1 MPLIN
6 LMIKKNQNSQPDPSA
21 IKKQN
26 QPWWRWAI
34 TIIAIGLFIYVIYKS
49 KDEFLHTM
57 QTASPGYALGGLAL
71 LFISRQAVAARWYA
85 LLKTSEKPVN
95 YLDTLKL
102 TYAGLFATN
111 FLPTSIGGDL
121 VRFIGM
127 IQSGVDSALV
137 LASLI
142 MDRIVGLAGMS
153 LMVPGGVFLLSHL
166 IQSDALT
173 ISSSFTFFSSHR
185 VLILLLLIVFF
196 TIGFLFILLRGFIP
210 GLNKIW
216 QKLLAFIRKLIQDL
230 LFWLK
235 RPKNLLFSLFFT
247 LIHEALLFG
256 MLWFFLRSVGEDVPF
271 WVIAFIY
278 SLSYLATLIP
288 LSIGGLGIQE
298 MSITFL
304 YSHFGGV
311 SVQAALALA
320 VLTRMAFVI
329 NSLPGAFF
337 LTSILRKQNEEQ
349 KSANS

>member
-1 MPLIN
+1 
-6 LMIKKNQNSQPDPSA
+6 MIEKNQNSQTDPSLT
-21 IKKQN
+21 KKQN

-49 KDEFLHTM
+49 KDDFLITM
-57 QTASPGYALGGLAL
+57 QTASLGYALGGLAL

-85 LLKTSEKPVN
+85 LLKTSEKPIN

-127 IQSGVDSALV
+127 VQSGVDSALV

-153 LMVPGGVFLLSHL
+153 LMVPGGVFLLSHP
-166 IQSDALT
+166 IQPIAFT
-173 ISSSFTFFSSHR
+173 ISSSFAFSVS
-185 VLILLLLIVFF
+185 
-196 TIGFLFILLRGFIP
+196 
-210 GLNKIW
+210 GLMPRLDGLW

-235 RPKNLLFSLFFT
+235 RPKNLLLSLFFT

-256 MLWFFLRSVGEDVPF
+256 MLWFFLRSVGADVSF
-271 WVIAFIY
+271 WVIASIY

-298 MSITFL
+298 MSITYL

-320 VLTRMAFVI
+320 VLTRMAFVF

-337 LTSILRKQNEEQ
+337 LSSILRKQNEE
-349 KSANS
+349 KNNVSL

>member
-1 MPLIN
+1 
-6 LMIKKNQNSQPDPSA
+6 MIEKNQNPQSDPSI
-21 IKKQN
+21 IKKQK
-26 QPWWRWAI
+26 QPWWRWVI

-49 KDEFLHTM
+49 KDDFLLTM

-85 LLKTSEKPVN
+85 LLRTSEKPVS
-95 YLDTLKL
+95 YLATLKL

-121 VRFIGM
+121 VRFVGM
-127 IQSGVDSALV
+127 VQSGVDSALV

-142 MDRIVGLAGMS
+142 MDRIVGMAGMS
-153 LMVPGGVFLLSHL
+153 LIVPGGVFLLSHP
-166 IQSDALT
+166 IQT
-173 ISSSFTFFSSHR
+173 IAFTMTSSFAFSVS
-185 VLILLLLIVFF
+185 
-196 TIGFLFILLRGFIP
+196 GFIP
-210 GLNKIW
+210 WLGKLW
-216 QKLLAFIRKLIQDL
+216 QKLLAFIHQLMQDL

-235 RPKNLLFSLFFT
+235 RPKNLMLSLFFT
-247 LIHEALLFG
+247 LIHEVLIFG

-271 WVIAFIY
+271 WVIASIY

-298 MSITFL
+298 MSITYL

-320 VLTRMAFVI
+320 VLTRMSFVI

-337 LTSILRKQNEEQ
+337 LPSILRKQQEEK
-349 KSANS
+349 KSAN

>member
-1 MPLIN
+1 
-6 LMIKKNQNSQPDPSA
+6 MIEKNQNPQSDPSA
-21 IKKQN
+21 IKKQK

-49 KDEFLHTM
+49 KDDFLLTM
-57 QTASPGYALGGLAL
+57 QTASPGYALGGLVL

-142 MDRIVGLAGMS
+142 MDRIVGLVGMS
-153 LMVPGGVFLLSHL
+153 LMVPGGVFLLSHPF
-166 IQSDALT
+166 QSIAFT
-173 ISSSFTFFSSHR
+173 MTSSFAFSVS
-185 VLILLLLIVFF
+185 
-196 TIGFLFILLRGFIP
+196 GFMP
-210 GLNKIW
+210 WMNKLWI
-216 QKLLAFIRKLIQDL
+216 KLLAFIRKLIQDL

-235 RPKNLLFSLFFT
+235 RPKNLLLSLFFT

-256 MLWFFLRSVGEDVPF
+256 MLWFFLRSVGEDVPL
-271 WVIAFIY
+271 WVIASIY
-278 SLSYLATLIP
+278 SLSYLTTLIP

-298 MSITFL
+298 MSITYL

-337 LTSILRKQNEEQ
+337 LSSILRKQNEEK

>member
-1 MPLIN
+1 
-6 LMIKKNQNSQPDPSA
+6 MIEKNQNPQSDPSI
-21 IKKQN
+21 IKKQK
-26 QPWWRWAI
+26 QPWWRWVI

-49 KDEFLHTM
+49 KDDFLLTM

-85 LLKTSEKPVN
+85 LLRTSEKPVS
-95 YLDTLKL
+95 YLATLKL

-121 VRFIGM
+121 VRFVGM
-127 IQSGVDSALV
+127 VQSGVDSALV

-142 MDRIVGLAGMS
+142 MDRIVGMAGMS
-153 LMVPGGVFLLSHL
+153 LIVPGGVFLLSHP
-166 IQSDALT
+166 IQT
-173 ISSSFTFFSSHR
+173 IAFTMTSSFAFSVS
-185 VLILLLLIVFF
+185 
-196 TIGFLFILLRGFIP
+196 GFIP
-210 GLNKIW
+210 WLGNLW
-216 QKLLAFIRKLIQDL
+216 QKLLAFIHQLMQDL

-235 RPKNLLFSLFFT
+235 RPKNLMLSLFFT
-247 LIHEALLFG
+247 LIHEVLIFG

-271 WVIAFIY
+271 WVIASIY

-298 MSITFL
+298 MSITYL

-320 VLTRMAFVI
+320 VLTRMSFVI

-337 LTSILRKQNEEQ
+337 LPSILRKQQEEK
-349 KSANS
+349 KSAN

>member
-1 MPLIN
+1 MIN
-6 LMIKKNQNSQPDPSA
+6 KNIKADPKPM
-21 IKKQN
+21 KKQN
-26 QPWWRWAI
+26 QPWWRWVI
-34 TIIAIGLFIYVIYKS
+34 TIIAIGLFVYIIYKS
-49 KDEFLHTM
+49 KDEFLLTM

-71 LFISRQAVAARWYA
+71 LFVSRQAVAARWFA
-85 LLKTSEKPVN
+85 LLKASEKPVN

-142 MDRIVGLAGMS
+142 MDRVVGLVGMAV
-153 LMVPGGVFLLSHL
+153 MVPGGVFLVSHPMQSLS
-166 IQSDALT
+166 LT
-173 ISSSFTFFSSHR
+173 TPISLAAS
-185 VLILLLLIVFF
+185 V
-196 TIGFLFILLRGFIP
+196 G
-210 GLNKIW
+210 GLMPWMNKIR
-216 QKLLAFIRKLIQDL
+216 QRLLVFIRKLIQDL
-230 LFWLK
+230 IFWLK
-235 RPKNLLFSLFFT
+235 RPKNLLLSLFFT
-247 LIHEALLFG
+247 LIHETLLFG

-271 WVIAFIY
+271 WVIASIY

-298 MSITFL
+298 MSITYL
-304 YSHFGGV
+304 YSNFGGV

-320 VLTRMAFVI
+320 VLTRLAFVI

-337 LTSILRKQNEEQ
+337 LSSILRKQSEE
-349 KSANS
+349 KKNKP

>member
-1 MPLIN
+1 MLE
-6 LMIKKNQNSQPDPSA
+6 KNQNSQPGQSA

-26 QPWWRWAI
+26 QPWWRWVI
-34 TIIAIGLFIYVIYKS
+34 TIIAIGLFIFVIYKS
-49 KDEFLHTM
+49 KDDFLLTM

-85 LLKTSEKPVN
+85 LLKTSEKPVS
-95 YLDTLKL
+95 YRDALRL

-127 IQSGVDSALV
+127 VQSGVDSALV

-153 LMVPGGVFLLSHL
+153 LMVPGGVFLLSHP
-166 IQSDALT
+166 IQSVAFSMT
-173 ISSSFTFFSSHR
+173 SSFAFSAS
-185 VLILLLLIVFF
+185 
-196 TIGFLFILLRGFIP
+196 GFVV
-210 GLNKIW
+210 GLDEVW
-216 QKLLAFIRKLIQDL
+216 QKLLGFIRKLIQDL

-235 RPKNLLFSLFFT
+235 RPKNLLLSLFFT
-247 LIHEALLFG
+247 LIHEALIFG
-256 MLWFFLRSVGEDVPF
+256 MFWLFLRSVGEDIPF
-271 WVIAFIY
+271 WVVASIY

-298 MSITFL
+298 MSITYL
-304 YSHFGGV
+304 YSNFGGV

-320 VLTRMAFVI
+320 VLSRMAFVI
-329 NSLPGAFF
+329 NSLPGAFI
-337 LTSILRKQNEEQ
+337 LPSILRKQNEE
-349 KSANS
+349 KKRTE